1 MPRATVAFRM
11 GDMDLHLTARRALVT
26 GAAGGIGRAAVQALA
41 AEGVRTAA
49 IDLDPRVRE
58 IGDPGVVVDLTDADT
73 VAAAVEACAQ
83 ELGGIDVLVLAAGI
97 SGPVGTPLAETLLAD
112 WERVFAVNVT
122 GAFLALRAAL
132 PWLRRSDA
140 PAVVIVASDSAL
152 VATAG
157 MVPYGASK
165 AALLQLAR
173 AAAVELAPEGI
184 RVNAVCPSIVDTPM
198 SRGDLG
204 MPSGFA
210 AAEYPVQTAAE
221 VADQIVL
228 LASPRLRPVS
238 AATWVSDF
246 GVSAR
251 SGFPA

>member
-1 MPRATVAFRM
+1 
-11 GDMDLHLTARRALVT
+11 MDLQLTSRRALVT
-26 GAAGGIGRAAVQALA
+26 GAAGGIGRAAVEALT
-41 AEGVRTAA
+41 AEGARVGA
-49 IDLDPRVRE
+49 IDVDPRVRE
-58 IGDPGVVVDLTDADT
+58 LVPSTAVADLTDAEAA
-73 VAAAVEACAQ
+73 AAAVEACARD
-83 ELGGIDVLVLAAGI
+83 LGGIDVVVLAAGI
-97 SGPVGTPLAETLLAD
+97 SGPVGTPLDRTALTD

-122 GAFLALRAAL
+122 GAFLTLRSAL

-140 PAVVIVASDSAL
+140 PAVVVVASDSAL

-157 MVPYGASK
+157 MVPYAASK

-204 MPSGFA
+204 MPNGFA
-210 AAEYPVQTAAE
+210 AAECPVQTPAE

>member
-1 MPRATVAFRM
+1 MELR
-11 GDMDLHLTARRALVT
+11 LTSRRALVT
-26 GAAGGIGRAAVQALA
+26 GAAGGIGRAAVQALVGEGAYVA
-41 AEGVRTAA
+41 AVDR
-49 IDLDPRVRE
+49 DPRVRE
-58 IGDPGVVVDLTDADT
+58 VAATASVADLTDAD
-73 VAAAVEACAQ
+73 AAASAVDECARA
-83 ELGGIDVLVLAAGI
+83 LGGLDVLVLAAGV
-97 SGPVGTPLAETLLAD
+97 SGPVGTPLEQTSLAD

-132 PWLRRSDA
+132 PWLRASDA
-140 PAVVIVASDSAL
+140 ASVVVVASDSAL
-152 VATAG
+152 VATPG

-173 AAAVELAPEGI
+173 AASVELAPHGI

-198 SRGDLG
+198 SRGDLEL
-204 MPSGFA
+204 PDGFGGA
-210 AAEYPVQTAAE
+210 GYPVQTAAE

>member
-1 MPRATVAFRM
+1 MEL
-11 GDMDLHLTARRALVT
+11 GLTSRRALVT

-41 AEGVRTAA
+41 GEGAYVAA
-49 IDLDPRVRE
+49 VDRDPRVRE
-58 IGDPGVVVDLTDADT
+58 VTATASVADLTDAD
-73 VAAAVEACAQ
+73 AATSAVEDCARA
-83 ELGGIDVLVLAAGI
+83 LGGLDVLVLAAGV
-97 SGPVGTPLAETLLAD
+97 SGPVGTALEQTALAD

-132 PWLRRSDA
+132 PWLRASEA
-140 PAVVIVASDSAL
+140 ASVVVVASDSAL

-173 AAAVELAPEGI
+173 AASVELAPHGI

-198 SRGDLG
+198 SRGDLEL
-204 MPSGFA
+204 PDGFGDA
-210 AAEYPVQTAAE
+210 GYPVQTAAE